1 MEVTWRGNMSQYT
14 REYKGNSLIEFLDN
28 YVVVD
33 IETTGFSPVA
43 NEIIEIGALKV
54 VNNEVIDEFNVLIKI
69 ESKIPDNIVRLTGI
83 TDELL
88 NDSGIDAREFL
99 IVLYP

>member
-1 MEVTWRGNMSQYT
+1 MSQYT

-54 VNNEVIDEFNVLIKI
+54 VNNEVIDEFNVLIEI

-88 NDSGIDAREFL
+88 NDSGIDARKQLYYL
-99 IVLYP
+99 ISLFVILF